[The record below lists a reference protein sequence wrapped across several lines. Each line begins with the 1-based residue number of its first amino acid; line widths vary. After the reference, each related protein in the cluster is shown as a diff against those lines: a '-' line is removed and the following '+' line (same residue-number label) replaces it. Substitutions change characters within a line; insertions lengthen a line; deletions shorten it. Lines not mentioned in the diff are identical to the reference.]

1 MIFTVTMDIQDILL
15 WMRFLMHGFVFNLI
29 KVQDMRTGEMKLE
42 DDNAS
47 FLGPNFPRL
56 TANCQAVIC
65 EQGCI

>member
-1 MIFTVTMDIQDILL
+1 
-15 WMRFLMHGFVFNLI
+15 MHGFVFNLI
-29 KVQDMRTGEMKLE
+29 KVQDMRTVEMKLE